1 MCIYLRTIKNKQ
13 MEKYFKNKIKA
24 QVKESHPYEEW
35 DDVTVTI
42 EWSLTPVFSNSGFSY
57 WIVNVQRVGGTFEI
71 ERPPFKRCSITGASE
86 GITEEYDLENFNFKI
101 EVEDDKTTS
110 LQSAE
115 INLTNK
121 TITINF

>member
-1 MCIYLRTIKNKQ
+1 
-13 MEKYFKNKIKA
+13 MEKYFKNKIEA
-24 QVKESHPYEEW
+24 QLYESEPHTTW

-42 EWSLTPVFSNSGFSY
+42 EWSLTPVFSNNGFSY
-57 WIVNVQRVGGTFEI
+57 WIVNVQKVGGTFEI

-86 GITEEYDLENFNFKI
+86 GVTEEYDLEYFNIVTEFDPDNEI
-101 EVEDDKTTS
+101 S

-121 TITINF
+121 SITIKF